1 MAKMILKSGLLQIVF
16 AALLLAAQH
25 GALTHRIRHLQDNLP
40 AQSQKHNGGKQTS
53 QSGLCDFHV
62 AFVQVLGALSSTT
75 PPPAIAANA
84 VERSLNHF
92 SLAYPANLVIPASRG
107 PPVLL

>member
-1 MAKMILKSGLLQIVF
+1 MILKRGLLQVLF

-25 GALTHRIRHLQDNLP
+25 GALTHQVRHLQDNPP

-62 AFVQVLGALSSTT
+62 AFVQVLGALSSTA
-75 PPPAIAANA
+75 PPLQIAANT
-84 VERSLNHF
+84 VESGVNHLP
-92 SLAYPANLVIPASRG
+92 LAYPSSLVIPASRG
-107 PPVLL
+107 PPILL

>member
-1 MAKMILKSGLLQIVF
+1 MTLKRGLLQIVL

-25 GALTHRIRHLQDNLP
+25 GALTHQVRHLQDNLP
-40 AQSQKHNGGKQTS
+40 AQSQQDDGKQKS

-62 AFVQVLGALSSTT
+62 AFVQILGALNSELLSLR
-75 PPPAIAANA
+75 IATNA
-84 VERSLNHF
+84 FEHGTNHF
-92 SLAYPANLVIPASRG
+92 SLAFPADLVVPASRG

>member
-1 MAKMILKSGLLQIVF
+1 MILKRGLLQIVL

-25 GALTHRIRHLQDNLP
+25 GALTHPVRHLQENLP
-40 AQSQKHNGGKQTS
+40 VQSQQDEGKQKP

-62 AFVQVLGALSSTT
+62 TFIEILGGVSSAAPPLQIAGNTVENGFNHLLLAF
-75 PPPAIAANA
+75 
-84 VERSLNHF
+84 
-92 SLAYPANLVIPASRG
+92 PANLVVPASRG

>member
-1 MAKMILKSGLLQIVF
+1 MILKSGLLQIVF

-62 AFVQVLGALSSTT
+62 AFVQVLGALGSTAS
-75 PPPAIAANA
+75 PLQIAANA
-84 VERSLNHF
+84 AECGLNHF
-92 SLAYPANLVIPASRG
+92 PFAYPANLVIPASRG